1 MVNRC
6 DISACCGGAYRRV
19 MATFAVLTYSK
30 NGATF
35 PNDGMGSPF
44 CKPNEIIQNEGW
56 KKNRYLTQEEGAR
69 RAGSGKQE
77 AGDRPG
83 DH

>member
-1 MVNRC
+1 
-6 DISACCGGAYRRV
+6 
-19 MATFAVLTYSK
+19 MAKFAVLTYSE
-30 NGATF
+30 NGAIF

-44 CKPNEIIQNEGW
+44 CKPNEKIQNEGC
-56 KKNRYLTQEEGAR
+56 KKRHLTQEEGAR
-69 RAGSGKQE
+69 RVAPGKQE

>member
-1 MVNRC
+1 MLVVEVLIPQRWQN
-6 DISACCGGAYRRV
+6 SG
-19 MATFAVLTYSK
+19 VLTYSE

-35 PNDGMGSPF
+35 PNRGMGSPF
-44 CKPNEIIQNEGW
+44 CKPNEKVQNEGC
-56 KKNRYLTQEEGAR
+56 KKKKKKTRYLTQEEGAR
-69 RAGSGKQE
+69 RAGPGKQE